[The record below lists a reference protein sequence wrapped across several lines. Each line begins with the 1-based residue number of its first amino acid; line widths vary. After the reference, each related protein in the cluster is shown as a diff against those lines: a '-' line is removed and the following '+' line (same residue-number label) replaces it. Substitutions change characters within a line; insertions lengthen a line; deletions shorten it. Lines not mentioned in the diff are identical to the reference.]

1 MTGCIQDAA
10 LAPAR
15 QGFCV
20 PNAGRGSMVARR
32 GLDFSAA
39 GSTAAGF
46 GEVLHSHRA
55 IQQQSSAVGL
65 RWKGCLSF
73 LYSRSAAEDFDAG
86 QRLSFSYYIVTEQH
100 EGNMAVT
107 SDVDLGSTIH
117 IELPIRD
124 VSINGSSPNKS
135 SIEDLES
142 TE

>member
-1 MTGCIQDAA
+1 
-10 LAPAR
+10 
-15 QGFCV
+15 
-20 PNAGRGSMVARR
+20 
-32 GLDFSAA
+32 
-39 GSTAAGF
+39 
-46 GEVLHSHRA
+46 
-55 IQQQSSAVGL
+55 
-65 RWKGCLSF
+65 
-73 LYSRSAAEDFDAG
+73 
-86 QRLSFSYYIVTEQH
+86 VTEQH